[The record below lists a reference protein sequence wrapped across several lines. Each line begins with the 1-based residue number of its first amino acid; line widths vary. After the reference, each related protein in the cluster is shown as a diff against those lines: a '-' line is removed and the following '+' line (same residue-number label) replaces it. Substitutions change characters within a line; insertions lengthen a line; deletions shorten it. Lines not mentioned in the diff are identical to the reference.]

1 MLPKLCILHLT
12 LGYTISDRTTE
23 IPLQTEFDYGR
34 KFNTTQQIGTYQPTF
49 GIDMAQADGVTVG
62 IPSTGTLES
71 VTSYEDPPQNAL
83 DPVLE
88 GNYCV
93 PQKNR
98 FNIGYHNS

>member
-1 MLPKLCILHLT
+1 
-12 LGYTISDRTTE
+12 
-23 IPLQTEFDYGR
+23 
-34 KFNTTQQIGTYQPTF
+34 
-49 GIDMAQADGVTVG
+49 MAQADGVTVG